1 MLALLS
7 YSSCS
12 PKTPPIALP
21 LNNDQSF
28 TTSGADLAPDRW
40 WTTFQDPQLNALVDS
55 TLANNFTLR
64 SAWERVRA
72 SRAVLDRESS
82 FLLPKVDASLS
93 ASQSFPI
100 PDFVGGE
107 LVRLGVAADYEV
119 DIWGRINAQVDAQEY
134 RLQATQNDYRALAV
148 SLSAEIART
157 WYQLQEARNQLALV
171 TEQVATNERIL
182 GLLENR
188 FGSGLVRGVDILRQR
203 QLVESTRGQLIDIEA
218 NIGTLEN
225 QLQVLLGRP
234 AQNGM
239 SYTDAPL
246 PELPPPPSTGV
257 GTELVQ
263 RRPDVQGA
271 FQQVQATDRDL
282 AAAISSQYPRFSL
295 GASGSLRSNNLQN
308 ILRDYAY
315 SFSANIFAPI
325 FYAGELKAEVNRTE
339 AVRNQTLYDYGQ
351 VLLVAFR
358 EVEDALVQERQQRR
372 TVQNLEQQLELLE
385 QTSEQLRLQYFNGLS
400 DYLNVLS
407 ALNQEQQLRR
417 NLLTAR
423 RLLLEFRI
431 GLYRALAGSFETPL
445 ENGSLNE

>member
-1 MLALLS
+1 MGILALLS

-21 LNNDQSF
+21 LDNNRSF
-28 TTSGADLAPDRW
+28 TASGAELAPDRW
-40 WTTFQDPQLNALVDS
+40 WTAFQDPQLTALVDS

-72 SRAVLDRESS
+72 SRASLDRESS
-82 FLLPKVDASLS
+82 FLLPKIDANLS

-119 DIWGRINAQVDAQEY
+119 DIWGRINAQIDAQEY
-134 RLQATQNDYRALAV
+134 RLQASRYDYRALAI

-203 QLVESTRGQLIDIEA
+203 QLVTASRGQLIDIEA
-218 NIGTLEN
+218 TAATLEH
-225 QLQVLLGRP
+225 QLLVLLGRP
-234 AQNGM
+234 AQREL

-246 PELPPPPSTGV
+246 PELPPLPATGV

-282 AAAISSQYPRFSL
+282 AAAISSQYPRLSI

-308 ILRDYAY
+308 LLRDYAY

-325 FYAGELKAEVNRTE
+325 FYAGELKAEVDRTE

-351 VLLVAFR
+351 VLLGAFR
-358 EVEDALVQERQQRR
+358 EVEDALIQERQQRQ
-372 TVQNLEQQLELLE
+372 TVQNLEQQLELLS
-385 QTSEQLRLQYFNGLS
+385 QTAEQLRLQYFNGLN
-400 DYLNVLS
+400 DYLDVLA

-417 NLLTAR
+417 DLLTAR
-423 RLLLEFRI
+423 RQLLEFRI
-431 GLYRALAGSFETPL
+431 ALYRALAGGFETPL
-445 ENGSLNE
+445 ESGS